1 MVPVPN
7 VTRADVVAAA
17 RNPLA
22 FIAARWTPDP
32 RTVRRAALAALVMS
46 VVIVVTGGAVR
57 LTGSGLGCP
66 TWPKCTD
73 DSLTTTS
80 AMGFHGA
87 IEFGNRM
94 LTYVLCAA
102 VGWAIIAARS
112 QKPWRRGLTRLGWA
126 QFWIVM
132 SNAVL
137 GGIVVLVGLNPYT
150 VAAHF
155 LLSSA
160 LIAVA
165 TLMWQ
170 RSREGDAEPKP
181 LVGKAVQQLVW
192 FLVTASVLLIAV
204 GTVVTGAGP
213 HAGDSK
219 EVDRIPIDWETVA
232 KLHAVLAWIV
242 VTLTFALWFVLKAVD
257 APKGPLD
264 RTRDLFLIL
273 LSQGVIGYVQY
284 FTNLP
289 RPWSPS
295 TCSARAW
302 CGSACC
308 GCCCRSASGRRSSP
322 TCPAR
327 RWNSRSPRAREA
339 SPVRNGSPVAG
350 HQVVDRRAQIGPGQL
365 RPPAEPIALHGG
377 GGRDRIVVTPPYDVR
392 YDLHRGAERGQQV
405 EGLALGD
412 QAAVPAGDRRAGE
425 GGQAHVDPAVL
436 EPELR
441 LVDGRPP
448 EVPLVPY
455 DELGQL
461 LVRHLREQVL
471 R

>member
-1 MVPVPN
+1 MVRVQN
-7 VTRADVVAAA
+7 LTRADAQAAV

-46 VVIVVTGGAVR
+46 VIIVVTGGAVR

-66 TWPKCTD
+66 TWPKCTA
-73 DSLTTTS
+73 DSLTNTRE
-80 AMGFHGA
+80 MGLHGA

-112 QKPWRRGLTRLGWA
+112 TKPYRRGLTRLGWA

-155 LLSSA
+155 VASSA

-165 TLMWQ
+165 AVMWQ
-170 RSREGDAEPKP
+170 RTREGDATPRP
-181 LVGKAVQQLVW
+181 LVGKAIQQLVW
-192 FLVTASVLLIAV
+192 FLVAASVLLILA

-213 HAGDSK
+213 HAGDSS
-219 EVDRIPIDWETVA
+219 EVARMPVDWETVT

-264 RTRDLFLIL
+264 RTRDLFLVLIA
-273 LSQGVIGYVQY
+273 QGVIGYVQY
-284 FTNLP
+284 FTDLP
-289 RPWSPS
+289 EVLVGLHML
-295 TCSARAW
+295 
-302 CGSACC
+302 GSALVWIAVL
-308 GCCCRSASGRRSSP
+308 RVLLALRERPEASVPELPAQPYDATSASIAG
-322 TCPAR
+322 
-327 RWNSRSPRAREA
+327 PR
-339 SPVRNGSPVAG
+339 
-350 HQVVDRRAQIGPGQL
+350 
-365 RPPAEPIALHGG
+365 
-377 GGRDRIVVTPPYDVR
+377 
-392 YDLHRGAERGQQV
+392 
-405 EGLALGD
+405 
-412 QAAVPAGDRRAGE
+412 
-425 GGQAHVDPAVL
+425 
-436 EPELR
+436 
-441 LVDGRPP
+441 
-448 EVPLVPY
+448 
-455 DELGQL
+455 
-461 LVRHLREQVL
+461 
-471 R
+471 

>member
-1 MVPVPN
+1 MGSVPN
-7 VTRADVVAAA
+7 VTRADALSAV

-22 FIAARWTPDP
+22 FIAERWTPNP
-32 RTVRRAALAALVMS
+32 RTVQRAALAALVMA

-80 AMGFHGA
+80 AMGFHGV

-132 SNAVL
+132 SNAIL

-155 LLSSA
+155 LLSTA
-160 LIAVA
+160 LITVA

-170 RSREGDAEPKP
+170 RTREGDAEPRP
-181 LVGKAVQQLVW
+181 LVGKSVQQLVW
-192 FLVTASVLLIAV
+192 FLVAAAVLLIAV

-213 HAGDSK
+213 HAGDSS
-219 EVDRIPIDWETVA
+219 EVDRMHVNWENVA

-257 APKGPLD
+257 APEGPLN
-264 RTRDLFLIL
+264 RTRDLFLVL

-284 FTNLP
+284 FTDLP
-289 RPWSPS
+289 E
-295 TCSARAW
+295 ALVGLHML
-302 CGSACC
+302 GSCLV
-308 GCCCRSASGRRSSP
+308 
-322 TCPAR
+322 
-327 RWNSRSPRAREA
+327 W
-339 SPVRNGSPVAG
+339 
-350 HQVVDRRAQIGPGQL
+350 IGVL
-365 RPPAEPIALHGG
+365 RVL
-377 GGRDRIVVTPPYDVR
+377 
-392 YDLHRGAERGQQV
+392 
-405 EGLALGD
+405 LALRERPDVLADLPGPS
-412 QAAVPAGDRRAGE
+412 AESTLTRA
-425 GGQAHVDPAVL
+425 
-436 EPELR
+436 
-441 LVDGRPP
+441 
-448 EVPLVPY
+448 
-455 DELGQL
+455 
-461 LVRHLREQVL
+461 
-471 R
+471 

>member
-1 MVPVPN
+1 MPN
-7 VTRADVVAAA
+7 VTRADAVAAV

-22 FIAARWTPDP
+22 FIAARWTPTP
-32 RTVRRAALAALVMS
+32 RTVQRAALAALVMS

-73 DSLTTTS
+73 DSLTATS
-80 AMGFHGA
+80 AMGVHGA

-112 QKPWRRGLTRLGWA
+112 EKPFRRSLTRLGWA

-165 TLMWQ
+165 TVMWQ
-170 RSREGDAEPKP
+170 RTREGDAAPRP

-192 FLVTASVLLIAV
+192 FLVAASALLIAV

-213 HAGDSK
+213 HAGDSS
-219 EVDRIPIDWETVA
+219 EVERMPLDWENVT

-257 APKGPLD
+257 APKGPLN

-273 LSQGVIGYVQY
+273 LAQGVIGYVQY
-284 FTNLP
+284 FTDLP
-289 RPWSPS
+289 EILVGLHML
-295 TCSARAW
+295 
-302 CGSACC
+302 GSAVTWIAVL
-308 GCCCRSASGRRSSP
+308 RVMLALRERPEAELPDLPVQSYEATSASIAG
-322 TCPAR
+322 
-327 RWNSRSPRAREA
+327 PR
-339 SPVRNGSPVAG
+339 
-350 HQVVDRRAQIGPGQL
+350 
-365 RPPAEPIALHGG
+365 
-377 GGRDRIVVTPPYDVR
+377 
-392 YDLHRGAERGQQV
+392 
-405 EGLALGD
+405 
-412 QAAVPAGDRRAGE
+412 
-425 GGQAHVDPAVL
+425 
-436 EPELR
+436 
-441 LVDGRPP
+441 
-448 EVPLVPY
+448 
-455 DELGQL
+455 
-461 LVRHLREQVL
+461 
-471 R
+471 

>member
-1 MVPVPN
+1 MGPVPN
-7 VTRADVVAAA
+7 VTRADAVAFA

-22 FIAARWTPDP
+22 LIAERWTPTS

-80 AMGFHGA
+80 AMGFHGV
-87 IEFGNRM
+87 IEFTNRM

-112 QKPWRRGLTRLGWA
+112 QKPWRRDLTRLGWA

-132 SNAVL
+132 SNAIL

-155 LLSSA
+155 LLSTA
-160 LIAVA
+160 LITVA
-165 TLMWQ
+165 TVMWQ
-170 RSREGDAEPKP
+170 RTREGSAEPRP

-192 FLVTASVLLIAV
+192 CLVAASVVLIAV

-213 HAGDSK
+213 HAGDSS
-219 EVDRIPIDWETVA
+219 EVERMAVDWETVT

-273 LSQGVIGYVQY
+273 LGQGVIGYVQY
-284 FTNLP
+284 FTDLP
-289 RPWSPS
+289 EALVGLHMFGACLVWIGVLRVLLSLRERPQAAPELPGTAAESAL
-295 TCSARAW
+295 ARA
-302 CGSACC
+302 
-308 GCCCRSASGRRSSP
+308 
-322 TCPAR
+322 
-327 RWNSRSPRAREA
+327 
-339 SPVRNGSPVAG
+339 
-350 HQVVDRRAQIGPGQL
+350 
-365 RPPAEPIALHGG
+365 
-377 GGRDRIVVTPPYDVR
+377 
-392 YDLHRGAERGQQV
+392 
-405 EGLALGD
+405 
-412 QAAVPAGDRRAGE
+412 
-425 GGQAHVDPAVL
+425 
-436 EPELR
+436 
-441 LVDGRPP
+441 
-448 EVPLVPY
+448 
-455 DELGQL
+455 
-461 LVRHLREQVL
+461 
-471 R
+471 

>member
-1 MVPVPN
+1 MGRVPN
-7 VTRADVVAAA
+7 VTRADAVAFA

-22 FIAARWTPDP
+22 LIAERWTPTS

-80 AMGFHGA
+80 AMGFHGV
-87 IEFGNRM
+87 IEFTNRM

-112 QKPWRRGLTRLGWA
+112 EKPWRRDLTRLGWA

-132 SNAVL
+132 SNAIL

-155 LLSSA
+155 LLSTA
-160 LIAVA
+160 LITVA
-165 TLMWQ
+165 TVMWQ
-170 RSREGDAEPKP
+170 RTREGSAEPRP

-192 FLVTASVLLIAV
+192 CLVAAAILLIAV

-213 HAGDSK
+213 HAGDSS
-219 EVDRIPIDWETVA
+219 EVERMAVNWETVT

-264 RTRDLFLIL
+264 RTRELFLIL
-273 LSQGVIGYVQY
+273 LGQGVIGYVQY
-284 FTNLP
+284 FTDLP
-289 RPWSPS
+289 E
-295 TCSARAW
+295 ALV
-302 CGSACC
+302 GLHMFGACLV
-308 GCCCRSASGRRSSP
+308 
-322 TCPAR
+322 
-327 RWNSRSPRAREA
+327 W
-339 SPVRNGSPVAG
+339 
-350 HQVVDRRAQIGPGQL
+350 IGAL
-365 RPPAEPIALHGG
+365 R
-377 GGRDRIVVTPPYDVR
+377 
-392 YDLHRGAERGQQV
+392 
-405 EGLALGD
+405 
-412 QAAVPAGDRRAGE
+412 
-425 GGQAHVDPAVL
+425 VL
-436 EPELR
+436 LS
-441 LVDGRPP
+441 
-448 EVPLVPY
+448 
-455 DELGQL
+455 
-461 LVRHLREQVL
+461 LRERPEAAAEL
-471 R
+471 PGPAAESALTRA

>member
-1 MVPVPN
+1 MTDPRESVHKRRPTMGRVPK
-7 VTRADVVAAA
+7 VTRADARAAL

-22 FIAARWTPDP
+22 FIAERWTPEP
-32 RTVRRAALAALVMS
+32 RTVQRAALSAIVMS
-46 VVIVVTGGAVR
+46 VLIVVTGGAVR

-73 DSLTTTS
+73 DSLTATS

-112 QKPWRRGLTRLGWA
+112 QKPYRRGLTRLGWT

-155 LLSSA
+155 VATSA

-165 TLMWQ
+165 TVMWQ
-170 RSREGDAEPKP
+170 RTREGDAPPRP

-192 FLVTASVLLIAV
+192 FLVAAAVLLILV

-213 HAGDSK
+213 HAGDSS
-219 EVDRIPIDWETVA
+219 EVERMPVDWETVS

-257 APKGPLD
+257 APRSPLH
-264 RTRDLFLIL
+264 RTRELFLIL
-273 LSQGVIGYVQY
+273 LAQGVIGYVQY
-284 FTNLP
+284 FTDLP
-289 RPWSPS
+289 EVLVGLHML
-295 TCSARAW
+295 
-302 CGSACC
+302 GSAVMWIWVLRVVLSLRERPEAAVDVP
-308 GCCCRSASGRRSSP
+308 GPSA
-322 TCPAR
+322 
-327 RWNSRSPRAREA
+327 EA
-339 SPVRNGSPVAG
+339 SLTKA
-350 HQVVDRRAQIGPGQL
+350 
-365 RPPAEPIALHGG
+365 
-377 GGRDRIVVTPPYDVR
+377 
-392 YDLHRGAERGQQV
+392 
-405 EGLALGD
+405 
-412 QAAVPAGDRRAGE
+412 
-425 GGQAHVDPAVL
+425 
-436 EPELR
+436 
-441 LVDGRPP
+441 
-448 EVPLVPY
+448 
-455 DELGQL
+455 
-461 LVRHLREQVL
+461 
-471 R
+471 